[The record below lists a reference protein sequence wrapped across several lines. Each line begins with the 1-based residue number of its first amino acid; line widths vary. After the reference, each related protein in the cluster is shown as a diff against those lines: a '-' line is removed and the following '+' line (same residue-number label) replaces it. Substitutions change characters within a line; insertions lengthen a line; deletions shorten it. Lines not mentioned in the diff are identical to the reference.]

1 MGYVTRAPARILLL
15 SLLSAGLASP
25 AKLTPQMIQAFD
37 RYVKAAEVRID
48 ERVRTHS
55 YLWVDDAPDRLKR
68 VRDGDVA
75 VSPLVGQ
82 GDAPLAGG
90 LVHDWI
96 GGVFVPG
103 VTLVQTLASVQ
114 DYGRNK
120 LTHKPE
126 VIDSKLLSHTG
137 NDFKIY
143 LRLMK
148 KKVITV
154 VLDTEHDV
162 RYFPVDATFCYS
174 RSYSTRIAEVENPGK
189 PDEHALPAGEGH
201 GFLWRLYSYWRFLE
215 RDGGVYIECQAISLT
230 RDVPTGLGWLIE
242 PIIRGLP
249 RESLINTLNA
259 TRNAIRTHQK

>member
-1 MGYVTRAPARILLL
+1 MLE
-15 SLLSAGLASP
+15 
-25 AKLTPQMIQAFD
+25 AFG
-37 RYVKAAEVRID
+37 RYVKTAEARID
-48 ERVRTHS
+48 ERVRTQD
-55 YLWVDDAPDRLKR
+55 YLWSDDTPERLR
-68 VRDGDVA
+68 MLQAGQVA
-75 VSPLVGQ
+75 VAPLTGK

-96 GGVFVPG
+96 GAVFVPG
-103 VTLVQTLASVQ
+103 ATLAQTLTSVQ

-120 LTHKPE
+120 LTHRPE
-126 VIDSKLLSHTG
+126 VIDSKLLSRNG
-137 NDFKIY
+137 NDFRVY

-162 RYFPVDATFCYS
+162 RYFPVNATFCHS
-174 RSYSTRIAEVENPGK
+174 RSYTTRIAEVENPGQ
-189 PDEHALPAGEGH
+189 PNEHALPEGEGH

-215 RDGGVYIECQAISLT
+215 KDGGVYIECQAISLT

-249 RESLINTLNA
+249 RESLVSTLNS
-259 TRNAIRTHQK
+259 TRNAIRATPR